1 MNELGRLE
9 DLPQDYRDELTQL
22 NLVPLWPSLRAVLP
36 PGVPTRRTAATHWPY
51 KTIRPLLLKAGELTP
66 IEKAERRV
74 LVLANPGHGLEKM
87 QASAAMYLG
96 MQLLLPGEWAPSH
109 RHTPNAVRMIVEG
122 EGAYTTVDGEKCPMQ
137 RGDLILTPTGLWH
150 EHGHDGTEPVV
161 WLDVLDLPMV
171 YYMEASY
178 HINGERQTVKPGLG
192 DRAYAGGGMVP
203 TPVFARSNK
212 AYPMLRYPW
221 VQAKAALESL
231 AQDQPT
237 LDAVQITY
245 VNPETGGDAE
255 NILGF
260 YALMLRPGQTL
271 RLPARSPATVLHQI
285 EGQCQVQVDMP
296 QAPAFHL
303 VEADTCCA
311 PGYTAITLSNASN
324 SAPAFLFMADESPLH
339 RKLGVYE
346 NRG

>member
-9 DLPQDYRDELTQL
+9 DLPKEYVEDLRKQ
-22 NLVPLWPSLRAVLP
+22 NLVPLWPSLRGVLP
-36 PGVPTRRTAATHWPY
+36 PEKPRPNTQATAWSYQAL
-51 KTIRPLLLKAGELTP
+51 KPLLLKAGELTP

-122 EGAYTTVDGEKCPMQ
+122 EGAYTTVDGEKCPMS

-150 EHGHDGTEPVV
+150 EHGHDGTDPVV
-161 WLDVLDLPMV
+161 WLDVLDLPLV

-178 HINGERQTVKPGLG
+178 HINGERQTVTPGQG
-192 DRAYAGGGMVP
+192 DQQYARGGVVP
-203 TPVFARSNK
+203 THVFERSKK
-212 AYPMLRYPW
+212 AYPMLRYAW
-221 VQAKAALESL
+221 ADAKAALQSL
-231 AQDQPT
+231 AADQPA
-237 LDAVQITY
+237 LEAVQVTY

-271 RLPARSPATVLHQI
+271 RLPARSPAQVFHII
-285 EGQCQVQVDMP
+285 EGSVEANIVNST
-296 QAPAFHL
+296 FTL

-311 PGYTAITLSNASN
+311 PGYEAVTLKNLQTSQAS
-324 SAPAFLFMADESPLH
+324 FIFVADESPLH